1 MAIYIFENRDIYVII
16 EKETMN
22 LKEGTWESLEGER
35 NGEIYVIVI
44 SKHIFK

>member
-1 MAIYIFENRDIYVII
+1 MAIYIFENRDIYVI
-16 EKETMN
+16 KETMN

-35 NGEIYVIVI
+35 KGEIYVIVI